1 MIYLITFIILY
12 IIFVF
17 LLGGRS
23 NIRNQYLSVPN
34 AFQAWLV
41 TLLVHL
47 PFCVRSS
54 RRIWTLI
61 SPDPYSGIFPV
72 KLWNHFA
79 EVTGV
84 QPAQRDFTVLAHFKC
99 VYLCQLGTSKYFY
112 AEVEGNDPPWVLP
125 QPMFSKHAQCLS
137 VKLPN
142 ILKQKTL
149 KHKVRGFHKYLLII
163 TNTIEPHSIYLSDL
177 MNLTMYL

>member
-1 MIYLITFIILY
+1 MRL
-12 IIFVF
+12 
-17 LLGGRS
+17 
-23 NIRNQYLSVPN
+23 NAPN

-41 TLLVHL
+41 TRLDYL

-61 SPDPYSGIFPV
+61 SPDSYSGIFPV

-84 QPAQRDFTVLAHFKC
+84 QPAQRNFTVLALFKS

-112 AEVEGNDPPWVLP
+112 VAEVEGNDPPWVLP

-142 ILKQKTL
+142 ILKQKNP

-163 TNTIEPHSIYLSDL
+163 TNTIEPHYLSDL
-177 MNLTMYL
+177 MNLMNLTIYL